1 MRIVIAN
8 FVCTSQVVVRTNA
21 DGLTFAAGAA
31 AARREMNRTQQFDE

>member
-8 FVCTSQVVVRTNA
+8 FVCTSQVAVRINA

-31 AARREMNRTQQFDE
+31 AAHGQMDCTQQVDE